1 MVSEQEE
8 FDEVYI
14 SSGEI
19 RELLGICRAM
29 IVQAKNRGILPAP
42 ITVNGSQ
49 LQLWKRKE
57 VMPQVEAWKIQLQ
70 ARRGVGQNG

>member
-19 RELLGICRAM
+19 RQMLGICRAM

-57 VMPQVEAWKIQLQ
+57 VMPQVEAWKTQLQ
-70 ARRGVGQNG
+70 ARRGVEQNG

>member
-1 MVSEQEE
+1 MCSNQEE
-8 FDEVYI
+8 FDETYI

-19 RELLGICRAM
+19 REKLGICRAM

-49 LQLWKRKE
+49 LQLWKRNE
-57 VMPQVEAWKIQLQ
+57 VMPQIEAWGQQLQ
-70 ARRGVGQNG
+70 ARRGVGVNG

>member
-1 MVSEQEE
+1 MVSGQQE

-19 RELLGICRAM
+19 RAMLGICRAM
-29 IVQAKNRGILPAP
+29 IVQAKNRGILPEP